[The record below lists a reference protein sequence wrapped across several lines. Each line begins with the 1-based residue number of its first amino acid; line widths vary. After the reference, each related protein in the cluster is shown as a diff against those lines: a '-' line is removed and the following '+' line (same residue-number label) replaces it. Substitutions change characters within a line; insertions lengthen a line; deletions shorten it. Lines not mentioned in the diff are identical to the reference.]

1 MAPTI
6 HEYFTTLGCALLG
19 KQPADGFLDASG
31 NSIPRTNIGAVGMK
45 TFGFVWS
52 VAVLLLLVCNVFGAV
67 HLSWCYNK
75 YIGTPT
81 SLSIFYGVLCF
92 FFPML
97 YYPFYGVFLDP
108 LCGIKKTNGKMNF

>member
-1 MAPTI
+1 MVNL
-6 HEYFTTLGCALLG
+6 HEYFTTLGYALLG
-19 KQPADGFLDASG
+19 NKSEGFADVSG
-31 NSIPRTNIGAVGMK
+31 VSHAVGTVGIK
-45 TFGFVWS
+45 TFGFLWS
-52 VAVLLLLVCNVFGAV
+52 IAVLILLLCNVFGAV

-81 SLSIFYGVLCF
+81 SLSIFYGTLCF

-108 LCGIKKTNGKMNF
+108 LCGVKKGKNNA

>member
-1 MAPTI
+1 MVNI
-6 HEYFTTLGCALLG
+6 HEYFTNLGCALMG
-19 KQPADGFLDASG
+19 QTEKASG
-31 NSIPRTNIGAVGMK
+31 FADVSGGVVNAGLQA
-45 TFGFVWS
+45 FALVWTLG
-52 VAVLLLLVCNVFGAV
+52 VLLLIVCNVVGAV

-81 SLSIFYGVLCF
+81 SLSIVYGILCF

-108 LCGIKKTNGKMNF
+108 LCNVKKANGRNAF